1 VSVDQ
6 IAQKPRLKRTVVSD
20 GLVKNG
26 TLVKVWWLG
35 VASLLLSEA
44 GTTFYKSLVEQYAAF
59 NPHACFRFTDPDDET
74 DIPATDP
81 EWHKWRPSDPTSPHW
96 YTAEALRAL
105 IAAYVAAER
114 DGNRARTVREFVSE
128 FAGLSGSAKQKAV
141 TEAAGLVGAY
151 LHDLVSGDHIDL
163 TSVARLLAAMREHS
177 RPVKAKQL
185 GEIGEAHLRGWL
197 AQHWCDADSV
207 TYRRK
212 LGEADGVPF
221 VLEVALG
228 IHRDE
233 YAENRGSR
241 VTGLNWAP
249 TVGAPIA
256 ELAVRVGRLRSR
268 DLTNAT

>member
-1 VSVDQ
+1 M
-6 IAQKPRLKRTVVSD
+6 AQKILERTTFKTSRLLEFFTEKELTMQLGHGRAMWPVAILKELIDNALDACETANIPP
-20 GLVKNG
+20 K
-26 TLVKVWWLG
+26 VKVVITRGTMSVQDNGPGLPEKTLDR
-35 VASLLLSEA
+35 SLDYLVRVSE
-44 GTTFYKSLVEQYAAF
+44 
-59 NPHACFRFTDPDDET
+59 
-74 DIPATDP
+74 
-81 EWHKWRPSDPTSPHW
+81 
-96 YTAEALRAL
+96 AL